1 MKNANNNITMRLRN
15 IQQNT
20 TPAALAKVA
29 IDTFVDFTPKDK
41 GNARNKTR
49 LKGNDIHADYPY
61 AVRLD
66 QGYSKQK
73 GGVGMTKPTI
83 KAVQKYLADK
93 A

>member
-1 MKNANNNITMRLRN
+1 MKNANNITARLKN

-20 TPAALAKVA
+20 TPTALARVA
-29 IDTFVDFTPKDK
+29 YDTFKEYTPVDK

-49 LKGNDIHADYPY
+49 LKNEIIHADYPY

-73 GGVGMTKPTI
+73 GGVGMTNPTI
-83 KAVQKYLADK
+83 KAVQKYIADK